1 MKFALPSFLIVLFA
15 ISFVKIDCFVPAK
28 LITFILEN
36 AGSAKIIE
44 YGQVS
49 ETIVHENLLRRG
61 AIASVAQYLMDQKKN
76 GSRVTRSNLTRYYD
90 VSLN

>member
-1 MKFALPSFLIVLFA
+1 MSFALPRLLVVLFA
-15 ISFVKIDCFVPAK
+15 ISVVKIDCFVPAK

-36 AGSAKIIE
+36 AGSHKVTE

-61 AIASVAQYLMDQKKN
+61 AIASVTQYLIDQKKN
-76 GSRVTRSNLTRYYD
+76 GSRVSRSNLSQYYD
-90 VSLN
+90 VSIN